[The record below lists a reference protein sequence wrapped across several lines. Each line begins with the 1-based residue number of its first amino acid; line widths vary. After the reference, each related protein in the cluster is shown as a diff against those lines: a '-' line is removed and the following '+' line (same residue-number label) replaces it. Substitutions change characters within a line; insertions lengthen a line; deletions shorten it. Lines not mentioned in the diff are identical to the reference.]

1 VTNDEYQPTSIHQPP
16 TVRPAQNGGITNV
29 VHQMRAERSRLAI
42 MRLSFAL
49 LFAVCALALVWVMPW
64 FGAGLTFDNYSTA
77 AAGAVLLCTMSGVGA
92 LAFILVWGPTFRN
105 EPLPEFLRVL
115 FGSRQLIRGRHQ
127 FYSRLAAECK
137 RARKDRRYIFSV
149 IMVQRAPGSEQH
161 DWLEPA
167 QEQDVAAMILRGIVR
182 GEDVVATSPSALW
195 VLITGAAEQARER
208 VAARVAQSLLEF
220 DEPLGL
226 TGARAMGSATF
237 GDDGDSPELLLFT
250 MKQRLRPLADF
261 EETYA
266 PPAPVAAPRSA
277 AASRS

>member
-1 VTNDEYQPTSIHQPP
+1 MTNDESRPTSIHQPP
-16 TVRPAQNGGITNV
+16 ASVRPAHNGGITNV
-29 VHQMRAERSRLAI
+29 VHQMRAERSRLAV
-42 MRLSFAL
+42 MRASFAL
-49 LFAVCALALVWVMPW
+49 LFVVSGFALVWVIPW
-64 FGAGLTFDNYSTA
+64 FGVGLTFDNYSAA
-77 AAGAVLLCTMSGVGA
+77 AAGAVILCTMSSMGA

-149 IMVQRAPGSEQH
+149 IMVQRAPGFDQH

-182 GEDVVATSPSALW
+182 GDDVVATSPSALW
-195 VLITGAAEQARER
+195 VLITGAAEEARER
-208 VAARVAQSLLEF
+208 VAGRLAQALLEF
-220 DEPLGL
+220 DEPLGF
-226 TGARAMGSATF
+226 TGARGMGGATF

-261 EETYA
+261 EETYV
-266 PPAPVAAPRSA
+266 PPAPA
-277 AASRS
+277 AAAGSR